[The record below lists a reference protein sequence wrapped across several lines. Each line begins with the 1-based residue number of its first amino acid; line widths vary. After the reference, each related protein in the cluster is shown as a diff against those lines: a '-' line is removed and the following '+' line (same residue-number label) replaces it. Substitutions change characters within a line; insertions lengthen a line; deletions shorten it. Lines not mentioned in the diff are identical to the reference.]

1 MSAAGG
7 AYLAGLHFVNL
18 AWIRSTLIFT
28 GSPDRPRG
36 PRPSLSFIFPNRM
49 YRFFAFDAHG
59 QSSKFDGYG
68 FRKAMNDIGWAYRNQ
83 AIELIAICR
92 LFSQAAE
99 QVFTQDA
106 EFGR

>member
-1 MSAAGG
+1 VSAAGG

-18 AWIRSTLIFT
+18 AAAWIRSTLVFA
-28 GSPDRPRG
+28 GSPDR

-99 QVFTQDA
+99 QVVTQDA
-106 EFGR
+106 EFSK